1 LAVENLR
8 EPYYTLGIVMLATA
22 IHIVAG
28 LIALACGAIAL
39 SSAKGGKIHRKSG
52 TIFVYSMMIMALT
65 GAIMAALKPDRG
77 SVIAG
82 ALALYLVS
90 TSFMTVRTTVNDAR
104 WLLVSLMSAGFG
116 IGVAGVYLG
125 LQALQQPNGLLDGNP
140 AGVFVVF
147 GLVAL
152 IASLLDGR
160 LLLSGGILGAHRI
173 ARHLWR
179 MGFALFL
186 ATASFFLGQARL
198 FPEPLRIPAL
208 LSLPVLLVLVLTLY
222 WLIHVLL
229 RKREA

>member
-1 LAVENLR
+1 
-8 EPYYTLGIVMLATA
+8 MLATA
-22 IHIVAG
+22 IHILTG

-82 ALALYLVS
+82 ALTLYLVS

-104 WLLVSLMSAGFG
+104 WLLVSLMSAGFA
-116 IGVAGVYLG
+116 IGAAGVYLG

-140 AGVFVVF
+140 AGVFVAF

-160 LLLSGGILGAHRI
+160 LLLSGRILGAHRI

-222 WLIHVLL
+222 WLIQVLR